1 MKAWILKLVRS
12 SVKLVVEEAL
22 VSARDEL
29 LKELETSTMFK
40 AEERAQVTNI
50 TEMLVTKVI
59 SELNK
64 KI

>member
-40 AEERAQVTNI
+40 EEERAQVTNI